1 MTSDSNTYLP
11 ISPVAPYTLLISN
24 ITQTNPMVVTVTT
37 SNNYVVGQI
46 VHLTI
51 PSDYG
56 MIQADQLNGKIIA
69 INGLQFSLNI
79 DATQFD
85 AFVTPSSGVMPASLS
100 PAGSN
105 NIYNFNFVPFH
116 SINGQ
121 VGH

>member
-1 MTSDSNTYLP
+1 MSVGNTYLP
-11 ISPVAPYTLLISN
+11 ICPVAPNVLLISN

-37 SNNYVVGQI
+37 PNSYVLGQVI
-46 VHLTI
+46 HLTV
-51 PSDYG
+51 PEDYG
-56 MIQADQLNGKIIA
+56 MLQADQLNGKITSIS
-69 INGLQFSLNI
+69 GLNFSLNI

-85 AFVTPSSGVMPASLS
+85 AFVTPIAGVMPASIS

-121 VGH
+121 VGN